1 MQSLSAMQLQ
11 MRLNNEWGLYSL
23 QETDCY
29 GVLTRTEWWNYWM
42 PMQEFRFIQGLLSE
56 LDTQGLVLE
65 SPRLQGIQEPV
76 WDASFICKITL
87 GTKLNSTKHLFFP
100 RCPTCDEQT
109 RMHPRTY
116 KADEIDNMLLR
127 ELRKVESSH
136 VPKSTS
142 SPKDI
147 YWHHMLAFFKAD
159 SSWWMG
165 RRQCF
170 VLWEEPVTLDL
181 LYRQGSFR

>member
-1 MQSLSAMQLQ
+1 MVRHWLP
-11 MRLNNEWGLYSL
+11 
-23 QETDCY
+23 
-29 GVLTRTEWWNYWM
+29 M
-42 PMQEFRFIQGLLSE
+42 PRF
-56 LDTQGLVLE
+56 GLVRGMVLSLKLNFSCWNLPNFKRYISLHE
-65 SPRLQGIQEPV
+65 MHDSYARSQ
-76 WDASFICKITL
+76 C
-87 GTKLNSTKHLFFP
+87 KLNSTKLTSYPCSFF